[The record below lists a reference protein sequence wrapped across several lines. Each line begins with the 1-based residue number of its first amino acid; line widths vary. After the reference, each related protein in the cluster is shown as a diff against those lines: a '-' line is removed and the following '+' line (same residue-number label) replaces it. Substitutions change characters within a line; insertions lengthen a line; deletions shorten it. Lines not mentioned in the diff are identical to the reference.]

1 MRRTKL
7 RLDFA
12 PGEHQPNEAA
22 FALFL
27 SRWLDLAR
35 RVEKGFSFK
44 FDWERLFW
52 EVRLSIGKPAEK
64 GACATPIAVLKVD
77 LMSSEQFVES
87 GSALKPNSIS
97 QAFCR
102 DITFVPYESRLK
114 GKSYKK
120 LGSLVKEVLANL
132 EKTRY

>member
-7 RLDFA
+7 RLDFT
-12 PGEHQPNEAA
+12 PDEHQPNETA

-27 SRWLDLAR
+27 TRWLDLAR

-52 EVRLSIGKPAEK
+52 EVRLSIGKPSKK
-64 GACATPIAVLKVD
+64 GACAMPIANLRVD
-77 LMSSEQFVES
+77 LIRSDQLREDIPV
-87 GSALKPNSIS
+87 LKPNSIP

-102 DITFVPYESRLK
+102 DITFVSYESRLD
-114 GKSYKK
+114 GKIHKTV
-120 LGSLVKEVLANL
+120 GGLAKDVIAHL
-132 EKTRY
+132 EKTRN